1 MRSRSLLMGLLLVVV
16 FPGAGRAQDRPAPR
30 WEIGKFDFRSD
41 GVWRK
46 QARRVAKNRARL
58 LGGRQFGALNAP
70 LAAGGGGGEGALL
83 SPGAPSAAAV
93 AVSGVLRVPA
103 LLFKYRDTPG
113 AQVRAAA
120 EYDQVLFAA
129 TPPFG
134 RPYTYRSFYEQ
145 LSNGL
150 LSVQGET
157 YGAVTLDSNE
167 VRYAGGTSTQ
177 CQKENPFGSTNC
189 NGLFSD
195 SAVLAMQQGLREAL
209 AKIDGSVDWTQYDS
223 DGDNIVDLILFLPE
237 APGGECG
244 PPPSRGTPANHLW
257 AHRFALQSAYMTHST
272 RPSGQHIWV
281 LDYILQGGVGGST
294 GCDSTQ
300 IMPIGTVAHETGHG
314 FGLPDLYD
322 TVDSTEG
329 IGEWG
334 LMGSGNYTSPLS
346 PSRMDAWS
354 LSQLGWVTVRSLGV
368 PGSYHF
374 GAAPVSDT
382 AFYVPVLGANPR
394 GEYFLL
400 ENRQAV
406 QSDSAMIGFHCRVS
420 GLPSSCGGGL
430 LIWHVDSTQI
440 ATGGPSNTIN
450 AGPIH
455 GLELVQADGKGN
467 LDANSFTSQQQSNRG
482 DAGDPYPGVPVANV
496 LFSASSTPAA
506 RRNSDSLPAGIVL
519 DQIQQVVPNGEMSF
533 RVSFPV
539 TLVRASDTAA
549 VIQVDGASYHAYRNV
564 LNQGTSHTVSV
575 ADTQYTAAGR
585 TRQLFVSWSDG
596 LARTHSFTAGATPD
610 TLVVTLAR
618 AHRLSYVATSG
629 GTVTASDTSGSF
641 LPEGT
646 SVTLTANDTSSVR
659 AFVSWAGDTVS
670 KSLSVTLPMN
680 RPYAVRAVFL
690 APIAGSAVV
699 SQILGGAGLTIQE
712 QSDLDQLGNANGRF
726 DLGDFLAWVDA
737 TGAPLTAPRR
747 AGVQALRAKGAAR

>member
-1 MRSRSLLMGLLLVVV
+1 MGLLVVASV
-16 FPGAGRAQDRPAPR
+16 PGAARAQDRPSPR
-30 WEIGKFDFRSD
+30 WEIRKFDFRSD

-46 QARRVAKNRARL
+46 QARQVAKNRARL
-58 LGGRQFGALNAP
+58 LGRRQFGALNAP
-70 LAAGGGGGEGALL
+70 LVGGGGV
-83 SPGAPSAAAV
+83 APSGAAV

-103 LLFKYRDTPG
+103 LLFKFRDTPA

-129 TPPFG
+129 TPPSG

-150 LSVQGET
+150 LSIQGET
-157 YGAVTLDSNE
+157 YGAVTLDSDE

-195 SAVLAMQQGLREAL
+195 SAVLAMQQGLREAV
-209 AKIDGSVDWTQYDS
+209 AKLDGSVDWTQYDS
-223 DGDNIVDLILFLPE
+223 DGDNVVDLILFLPE

-257 AHRFALQSAYMTHST
+257 AHRFALQPAYMTHST
-272 RPSGQHIWV
+272 RPSGLHIWV
-281 LDYILQGGVGGST
+281 RDYILQGGVGGST

-334 LMGSGNYTSPLS
+334 IMGSGNYTSPLS

-354 LSQLGWVTVRSLGV
+354 LSQLGWVTVRPLGV

-406 QSDSAMIGFHCRVS
+406 QSDSTMIGFHCRVS

-482 DAGDPYPGVPVANV
+482 DAGDPYPGVPVPNV

-506 RRNSDSLPAGIVL
+506 RRNSDSLPAG
-519 DQIQQVVPNGEMSF
+519 MS
-533 RVSFPV
+533 SP
-539 TLVRASDTAA
+539 T
-549 VIQVDGASYHAYRNV
+549 
-564 LNQGTSHTVSV
+564 
-575 ADTQYTAAGR
+575 GR
-585 TRQLFVSWSDG
+585 C
-596 LARTHSFTAGATPD
+596 P
-610 TLVVTLAR
+610 
-618 AHRLSYVATSG
+618 
-629 GTVTASDTSGSF
+629 
-641 LPEGT
+641 
-646 SVTLTANDTSSVR
+646 
-659 AFVSWAGDTVS
+659 
-670 KSLSVTLPMN
+670 
-680 RPYAVRAVFL
+680 
-690 APIAGSAVV
+690 SA
-699 SQILGGAGLTIQE
+699 
-712 QSDLDQLGNANGRF
+712 
-726 DLGDFLAWVDA
+726 
-737 TGAPLTAPRR
+737 
-747 AGVQALRAKGAAR
+747 

>member
-1 MRSRSLLMGLLLVVV
+1 MGLLVVASV
-16 FPGAGRAQDRPAPR
+16 PGAARAQDRPSPR
-30 WEIGKFDFRSD
+30 WEIRKFDFRSD

-46 QARRVAKNRARL
+46 QARQVAKNRARL
-58 LGGRQFGALNAP
+58 LGRRQFGALNAP
-70 LAAGGGGGEGALL
+70 LVGGGGV
-83 SPGAPSAAAV
+83 APSGAAV

-103 LLFKYRDTPG
+103 LLFKFRDTPA

-129 TPPFG
+129 TPPSG

-150 LSVQGET
+150 LSIQGET
-157 YGAVTLDSNE
+157 YGAVTLDSDE

-195 SAVLAMQQGLREAL
+195 SAVLAMQQGLREAV
-209 AKIDGSVDWTQYDS
+209 AKLDGSVDWTQYDS
-223 DGDNIVDLILFLPE
+223 DGDNVVDLILFLPE

-257 AHRFALQSAYMTHST
+257 AHRFALQPAYMTHST
-272 RPSGQHIWV
+272 RPSGLHIWV
-281 LDYILQGGVGGST
+281 RDYILQGGVGGST

-334 LMGSGNYTSPLS
+334 IMGSGNYTSPLS

-354 LSQLGWVTVRSLGV
+354 LSQLGWVTVRPLGV

-406 QSDSAMIGFHCRVS
+406 QSDSTMIGFHCRVS

-482 DAGDPYPGVPVANV
+482 DAGDPYPGVPVPNV

-519 DQIQQVVPNGEMSF
+519 DRIQQVVPNGEMSF

-549 VIQVDGASYHAYRNV
+549 VIQVDGASYRVYRNV

-585 TRQLFVSWSDG
+585 TRQRFVSWSDG
-596 LARTHSFTAGATPD
+596 LARTHGFTAGATPD
-610 TLVVTLAR
+610 TLIVTLAR
-618 AHRLSYVATSG
+618 AHQLSYVATSG
-629 GTVTASDTSGSF
+629 GTIAASDTSGSF
-641 LPEGT
+641 LAEATP
-646 SVTLTANDTSSVR
+646 VTLTANDTSSVR

-670 KSLSVTLPMN
+670 KSLSITLRMN

-690 APIAGSAVV
+690 APIAASAVV
-699 SQILGGAGLTIQE
+699 SEILGGTGLTTQE
-712 QSDLDQLGNANGRF
+712 RGDLDQLGNANGRF

-737 TGAPLTAPRR
+737 TGAPLTAEQR
-747 AGVQALRAKGAAR
+747 AAVQALRAKGAAR

>member
-1 MRSRSLLMGLLLVVV
+1 MTHLRSLLIGLLVVACL
-16 FPGAGRAQDRPAPR
+16 PGAARAQDRSAPR
-30 WEIGKFDFRSD
+30 WEIRKFDFRSD

-46 QARRVAKNRARL
+46 QARQVATNRARL
-58 LGGRQFGALNAP
+58 LGRRQFGALNAP
-70 LAAGGGGGEGALL
+70 LAGAGGAAGVLL
-83 SPGAPSAAAV
+83 SPVAPSAAAV

-103 LLFKYRDTPG
+103 LLIKYRDTPA
-113 AQVRAAA
+113 AQMRAAA

-129 TPPFG
+129 TPPSG

-145 LSNGL
+145 LSTGL
-150 LSVQGET
+150 LSIKGQT

-177 CQKENPFGSTNC
+177 CQKENPFGSSNC

-195 SAVLAMQQGLREAL
+195 SAVLAMQNGLREAL

-223 DGDNIVDLILFLPE
+223 DGDNVVDLILFLPA

-244 PPPSRGTPANHLW
+244 PGPPRGTPANHLW
-257 AHRFALQSAYMTHST
+257 AHRYALQPSYMTHST
-272 RPSGQHIWV
+272 GTAGVRIRVS
-281 LDYILQGGVGGST
+281 DYILQSGVGGST

-354 LSQLGWVTVRSLGV
+354 LSQLGWVTVRPLGAA
-368 PGSYHF
+368 GTYHF

-382 AFYVPVLGANPR
+382 AFYVRALGANSR

-406 QSDSAMIGFHCRVS
+406 QSDSAMIGYHCRVS

-440 ATGGPSNTIN
+440 AIGGFSNTIN

-467 LDANSFTSQQQSNRG
+467 LDANFTSPQSNRG
-482 DAGDPYPGVPVANV
+482 DAGDPYPGVPVPNV

-519 DQIQQVVPNGEMSF
+519 DQIQQVVLNGEMSF
-533 RVSFPV
+533 RVRFPV
-539 TLVRASDTAA
+539 TLVRATDTAA
-549 VIQVDGASYHAYRNV
+549 VIQVDGASYHVYREL
-564 LNQGTSHTVSV
+564 LNQGTPHTVGV
-575 ADTQYTAAGR
+575 ADTQYTVAGR
-585 TRQLFVSWSDG
+585 TRQVFGSWSDG
-596 LARTHSFTAGATPD
+596 LARTHGFTAGATPD
-610 TLVVTLAR
+610 TLIVTLAR
-618 AHRLSYVATSG
+618 AHQLMYSATSG
-629 GTVTASDTSGSF
+629 GTVAASDTSGSF
-641 LPEGT
+641 LAEATP
-646 SVTLTANDTSSVR
+646 VTLTANDTSSVR

-670 KSLSVTLPMN
+670 KSLSLTLPMS
-680 RPYAVRAVFL
+680 RPYAVRAVFF
-690 APIAGSAVV
+690 APIAASAVV
-699 SQILGGAGLTIQE
+699 SQILGGAGLTTQE
-712 QSDLDQLGNANGRF
+712 QGDLDQLGNANGRF

-737 TGAPLTAPRR
+737 TGAPLTAAQR
-747 AGVQALRAKGAAR
+747 AAAQALRAKRGAR